1 MIGVNADGVP
11 SDVLRGACLPTG
23 RRSADLREVGGDN
36 SGEGR
41 VSALT
46 ESPTDEN
53 ENCCGEAEVTVAAVF
68 LKSAY

>member
-1 MIGVNADGVP
+1 MIGVNVDGV
-11 SDVLRGACLPTG
+11 DVLRGACCLPTD

-36 SGEGR
+36 SGDGR
-41 VSALT
+41 VSAFT